1 MLEQCLDAVGAGRLL
16 WGTDLTMDTGLAK
29 LRYLE
34 RLLGDET
41 LDLIR
46 YRNALSIFPPASF
59 PEQ

>member
-1 MLEQCLDAVGAGRLL
+1 LL